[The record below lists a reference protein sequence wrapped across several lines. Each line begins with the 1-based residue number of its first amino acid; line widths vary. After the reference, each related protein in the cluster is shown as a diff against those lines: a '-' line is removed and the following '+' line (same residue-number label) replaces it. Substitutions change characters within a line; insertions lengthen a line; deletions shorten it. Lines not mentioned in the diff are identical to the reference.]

1 MKTPP
6 DDPHGHPLLDGLLA
20 DDDWHALNAATRERA
35 LGALRARRRQR
46 ALLTWG
52 GSGVAGCALALALMN
67 FFPPT
72 DGSAPTAAAPVPR
85 SGPIYITEEQLMA
98 YFPPGSCT
106 IAEIDGERRLIILDP
121 DIAANGVAFNGP
133 LP

>member
-1 MKTPP
+1 MRTPP
-6 DDPHGHPLLDGLLA
+6 ENPDDPLLDGVLA
-20 DDDWHALNAATRERA
+20 DEGWAALNAAVKSRA

-52 GSGVAGCALALALMN
+52 GSAVGACALALATVN
-67 FFPPT
+67 FVSPPNT
-72 DGSAPTAAAPVPR
+72 PAPGPVASVPPRHTAH
-85 SGPIYITEEQLMA
+85 ITEEKLMS

-106 IAEIDGERRLIILDP
+106 IAEIDGERRFIILDP
-121 DIAANGVAFNGP
+121 DIAANGVAFSGP